1 MTHLQP
7 AFDGTELAAPAPA
20 VTRRTV
26 DDYEAWVD
34 EVWNAFVD
42 AADTGKPFTV
52 SSVAADK
59 NLPDPP
65 KPQYQW
71 GHLPERLLNAGI
83 IRAHSVASS
92 RRGTVNGSLVREWI
106 GVPAHQRELVARH
119 RAEARKERIARRV
132 EQRKAAAA

>member
-1 MTHLQP
+1 MTYIQP
-7 AFDGTELAAPAPA
+7 AFDGSEFTAPAPA
-20 VTRRTV
+20 VTRRVV

-34 EVWNAFVD
+34 EVWPAFVA
-42 AADTGKPFTV
+42 AADSGVPFTV
-52 SSVAADK
+52 SEIAADK
-59 NLPDPP
+59 NLPDPS

-92 RRGTVNGSLVREWI
+92 RRGTVNGSLVRKWI

-119 RAEARKERIARRV
+119 RVEARRERIARRT
-132 EQRKAAAA
+132 EQRKAA

>member
-1 MTHLQP
+1 MSLIRP
-7 AFDGTELAAPAPA
+7 AFDGAQLEAPAPSED
-20 VTRRTV
+20 RSRI

-42 AADTGKPFTV
+42 AADSGQPFTV
-52 SSVAADK
+52 SGVAADRK
-59 NLPDPP
+59 LPDPP

-92 RRGTVNGSLVREWI
+92 RRDGVHGSLVRQWI

-119 RAEARKERIARRV
+119 RAEARKER
-132 EQRKAAAA
+132 AAARAEHRRAA